1 MNIAQI
7 ILFILF
13 LIFIRKLEKN
23 YKNIKGNVGERRVNK
38 ILERLDDSKLL
49 KDVLLKT
56 ENGTTQIDHIL
67 IHKKGIFIIET
78 KNFDG
83 WIFGSEKDKYWMQ
96 SLYKKKSKFYNPI
109 RQNYGHVKAIEKYLP
124 ENRRDVLRSIIV
136 FNNQCS
142 FKKLE
147 VTTPVLKI
155 KDLLRY
161 INNID
166 TKISLTNADIDYF
179 YMIISKNNITSE
191 EERKNHLKFVKEK
204 R

>member
-1 MNIAQI
+1 MNIVPI

-13 LIFIRKLEKN
+13 LIFIKKLKRN
-23 YKNIKGNVGERRVNK
+23 HKNIKGNVGERRVNK
-38 ILERLDDSKLL
+38 ILERLDDSKVL

-67 IHKKGIFIIET
+67 IHKKGIFVIET

-83 WIFGSEKDKYWMQ
+83 WIFGSEKDKYWVQ

-124 ENRRDVLRSIIV
+124 ENRRDILRSIIV

-179 YMIISKNNITSE
+179 YMIISKNNMTST
-191 EERKNHLKFVKEK
+191 EERENHLKFVKEK